1 MNLLVNRLKQYFIFL
16 FFIFVLLNVNDGKA
30 DSHDDLTQD
39 LKQALS
45 KVINENF
52 SKDLQQAIATY
63 ASVISQKLN
72 EDEKEDEKNQL
83 LQSTEEILR
92 ISSNGNINDFN
103 QLYTLLNNLEKIID
117 IIYPYI
123 LNEMS
128 KQNIENDLQIKA
140 WLAFSDLKTGIANF
154 DESQIKNSL
163 QVISKALVAESITE
177 AKQDVAENE
186 TETENGQNNGSKIA
200 NYDVDSEQEVM
211 GKVQKTGAK
220 GFFEDDTQLK
230 KNNKVSTNKVLTCRE
245 SSRGCIFIL
254 DKNTSFYLKNA
265 TKIIINSYFVDEDGT
280 QFIKACLLE
289 GGFYFKTLR
298 KTNSQVTINIKN
310 NGMDYYDAI
319 TSKGFDA
326 KLGVLKE
333 NNIDI
338 VNAGGT
344 KVSKFRF
351 YSENAA
357 MKLDNVN
364 ISNIEDVKNMFDEMP
379 LNDILPSITNSNGDP
394 CINPNFGDISIKVQ
408 QINTDTCTH
417 NHFHDENG
425 DEHTDDYDEGN
436 YDFGDSCNADIVIPN
451 VICPNYSCVL
461 NPPSPDDPNPN
472 PGEDHHSG

>member
-16 FFIFVLLNVNDGKA
+16 FFIFVLINVNDGKA

-52 SKDLQQAIATY
+52 SEDLQQAIATY

-163 QVISKALVAESITE
+163 QVISKALVAKSITE

-186 TETENGQNNGSKIA
+186 TETENGQNNESKIA
-200 NYDVDSEQEVM
+200 NYDVDSNQEVM

-254 DKNTSFYLKNA
+254 DKNTSFYLKNG
-265 TKIIINSYFVDEDGT
+265 TKIIINSYFVNEDGT

-319 TSKGFDA
+319 ISKGFDA
-326 KLGVLKE
+326 KLGVSIE
-333 NNIDI
+333 NNLDV

-344 KVSKFRF
+344 NVAIFRI

-357 MKLDNVN
+357 TKL
-364 ISNIEDVKNMFDEMP
+364 SNIITSNIADLSNKYNVPLIDV
-379 LNDILPSITNSNGDP
+379 LPSIINAYGDP
-394 CINPNFGDISIKVQ
+394 CINSKFGNISLKMQ
-408 QINTDTCTH
+408 ETNTSICSHSHAH
-417 NHFHDENG
+417 NENEPHEDE
-425 DEHTDDYDEGN
+425 YDEGN
-436 YDFGDSCNADIVIPN
+436 FDFGDSCNADIVIPN
-451 VICPNYSCVL
+451 IICPDNYTCAL